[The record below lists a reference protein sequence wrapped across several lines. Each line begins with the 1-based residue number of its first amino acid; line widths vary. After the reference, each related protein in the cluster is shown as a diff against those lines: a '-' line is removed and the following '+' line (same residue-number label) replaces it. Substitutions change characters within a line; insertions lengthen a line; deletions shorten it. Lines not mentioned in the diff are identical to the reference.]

1 MITRRFTRVDL
12 TNATEDYLLKVG
24 EEAYISFSGI
34 TTLPLKIAT
43 ENDSYY
49 ESYLIPSNAG
59 TLSGH
64 STRVKL
70 LPNNTEYEGQIN
82 FTYIFRN
89 RDVFSST
96 YETSPHFY
104 IGAGYANI
112 SMWIINRKQYKNV
125 RSIADSYGAI
135 TNYPV
140 IVEIS
145 NDWRN
150 TTNEWISLGTIVF
163 PMTTS
168 GEIIVRRLM

>member
-1 MITRRFTRVDL
+1 VITRRFTRIDL
-12 TNATEDYLLKVG
+12 TNASEDYLLKVG
-24 EEAYISFSGI
+24 EEAYISFNNT

-43 ENDSYY
+43 LNDSYY
-49 ESYLIPSNAG
+49 EAYLIPSTPG
-59 TLSGH
+59 TLSGV

-70 LPNNTEYEGQIN
+70 LPNNTEYTSQIV
-82 FTYIFRN
+82 FSYIFRN
-89 RDVFSST
+89 SNTFSST
-96 YETSPHFY
+96 YEISHHFY

-112 SMWIINRKQYKNV
+112 NMWIVNRKQYKNI
-125 RSIADSYGAI
+125 RSIADSYGAS

-145 NDWRN
+145 NVWRN
-150 TTNEWISLGTIVF
+150 STTDWTSLGTIVF